1 MLFFSIFEKRLI
13 MAKSS
18 SNPKIKNLGDSFAF
32 RQWFEQVYTE
42 HFERMYRYAFSITKS
57 RDLAED
63 VVEEVF
69 LNIWEKQEGDRQ
81 IREVEKYL
89 FVSVKHAS
97 LRIVS
102 KNLNQFLYS
111 DYQEAV
117 QVADQI
123 DPESILLTSE
133 LQEVINQAIAA
144 LPPHCALVYDLI
156 KNKGKSYQEA
166 ADELGITKKT
176 LEGHIRKALA
186 AIRKTL
192 TQYFNDTHTKTKW
205 ISGSAFLLLS
215 ILLLFF

>member
-1 MLFFSIFEKRLI
+1 MGK
-13 MAKSS
+13 ASS
-18 SNPKIKNLGDSFAF
+18 DHKMKKLDSSFAF

-57 RDLAED
+57 KDLAED

-69 LNIWEKQEGDRQ
+69 LNICEKQEGDRQ

-102 KNLNQFLYS
+102 KSLNQFLYS

-133 LQEVINQAIAA
+133 LQQVINQAIAS

-156 KNKGKSYQEA
+156 KNKGKSYQEVA
-166 ADELGITKKT
+166 EELGVSKKT
-176 LEGHIRKALA
+176 LEGHINKALA
-186 AIRKTL
+186 SIRKEL
-192 TQYFNDTHTKTKW
+192 TQYFNDTHTRTKW
-205 ISGSAFLLLS
+205 ISGSALMLLTLW
-215 ILLLFF
+215 LLFY

>member
-1 MLFFSIFEKRLI
+1 MS
-13 MAKSS
+13 KSK
-18 SNPKIKNLGDSFAF
+18 NTPVKNLNQQTSF
-32 RQWFEQVYTE
+32 RKWFEQVYSE

-69 LNIWEKQEGDRQ
+69 LNIWEKQEGNRQ

-133 LQEVINQAIAA
+133 LQEVINQAIAT
-144 LPPHCALVYDLI
+144 LPPHCSLVYDLI
-156 KNKGKSYQEA
+156 KNKGKSYQEVA
-166 ADELGITKKT
+166 EELGIAKKT
-176 LEGHIRKALA
+176 LEGHISKALA
-186 AIRKTL
+186 AIRKALTL
-192 TQYFNDTHTKTKW
+192 YFNDTHTKTKW
-205 ISGSAFLLLS
+205 ISGSAFMLIS
-215 ILLLFF
+215 ILLILF